1 MEVLLNALSTT
12 NYPISNVVIYD
23 LERSLLVEDGLV
35 NMPYE
40 GVVEGYFQA
49 DKLSMELKQKFE
61 RYKLLD
67 YKERLEDVDIE
78 ELDKL
83 EMFLD
88 EIPDYLGIDIATEYR
103 RIKLDLR
110 ERTDMEW

>member
-12 NYPISNVVIYD
+12 NYLISNVVIYD

-49 DKLSMELKQKFE
+49 DKLSML
-61 RYKLLD
+61 Y
-67 YKERLEDVDIE
+67 
-78 ELDKL
+78 
-83 EMFLD
+83 
-88 EIPDYLGIDIATEYR
+88 
-103 RIKLDLR
+103 
-110 ERTDMEW
+110 

>member
-61 RYKLLD
+61 RYRHYRLL
-67 YKERLEDVDIE
+67 
-78 ELDKL
+78 
-83 EMFLD
+83 
-88 EIPDYLGIDIATEYR
+88 
-103 RIKLDLR
+103 
-110 ERTDMEW
+110 